1 MSIHKTAIIHPK
13 AHLDS
18 SVEIGPYSIIGEH
31 VSIGARTKVGSHIVI
46 DGITKI
52 GEDCDLSP
60 FCSIG
65 LPPQDFKYKGEPTR
79 VIVGNKNVFRE
90 YVTIHRGTPTGRNE
104 TVIGDHNYF
113 MAYSHVAHDCLIGN
127 HVIMAN
133 AAALGGHI
141 TIGDR
146 AVLGGLV
153 AVHQFVRIGG
163 YAMIGGGAIVVQDV
177 PPYLI
182 VSGNRAEL
190 HGLNLIGL
198 KRNGFSNEEI
208 TALKRAYKLLFHAH
222 RPLKEAIKESR
233 TTWGQLDRV
242 EAFLSFIENSK
253 RGICR

>member
-1 MSIHKTAIIHPK
+1 MSIHQTAIIHPK
-13 AHLDS
+13 ANLDS
-18 SVEIGPYSIIGEH
+18 SVEIGPYAIIGEQ
-31 VSIGARTKVGSHIVI
+31 VSIGARTKIGSHSVI
-46 DGITKI
+46 DGITQV
-52 GEDCDLSP
+52 GEDCNLSP

-65 LPPQDFKYKGEPTR
+65 QPPQDFKYKGEPTR
-79 VIVGNKNVFRE
+79 VIVGNNNVFRE

-141 TIGDR
+141 TIGDY

-182 VSGNRAEL
+182 ASGNRAEL

-198 KRNGFSNEEI
+198 KRNGFSKEEI
-208 TALKRAYKLLFHAH
+208 DAIKKTYKLVFHAH
-222 RPLKEAIKESR
+222 RTLKEAVKESR
-233 TTWGQLDRV
+233 STWGHLPRV
-242 EAFLSFIENSK
+242 ETFLAFIEKSK

>member
-1 MSIHKTAIIHPK
+1 MSIHKTAIVHPK
-13 AHLDS
+13 AKLSS
-18 SVEIGPYSIIGEH
+18 SVEIGPYSIIGEQ
-31 VSIGARTKVGSHIVI
+31 VSIGARTKVGSHVVV
-46 DGITKI
+46 DGITQI

-79 VIVGNKNVFRE
+79 VIVGNKNIFRE

-104 TVIGDHNYF
+104 TVIGDCNYF

-127 HVIMAN
+127 HVVMAN

-141 TIGDR
+141 TIGDY

-153 AVHQFVRIGG
+153 GVHQFVRIGG

-177 PPYLI
+177 PPYLTA
-182 VSGNRAEL
+182 SGNRAQL
-190 HGLNLIGL
+190 HGLNLVGL
-198 KRNGFSNEEI
+198 KRHRFSNEEI
-208 TALKRAYKLLFHAH
+208 EALKRAYKLLFHAH
-222 RPLKEAIKESR
+222 RPLKEAVQESR
-233 TTWGQLDRV
+233 NKWGYLPSV
-242 EAFLSFIENSK
+242 ETFLSFIENSK

>member
-182 VSGNRAEL
+182 ASGNRAEL

>member
-1 MSIHKTAIIHPK
+1 MTIHPTAIIHPS
-13 AHLDS
+13 AQLDS
-18 SVEIGPYSIIGEH
+18 SVEVGPYSIIGEH
-31 VSIGARTKVGSHIVI
+31 VVIGARTTVGSHVVM
-46 DGITKI
+46 DGRTQI
-52 GEDCDLSP
+52 GEDCDFSP

-79 VIVGNKNVFRE
+79 VIVGNKNIFRE

-182 VSGNRAEL
+182 ASGNRAEL

-198 KRNGFSNEEI
+198 KRNGFSSEEI

-222 RPLKEAIKESR
+222 LPLKEAVKESR
-233 TTWGQLDRV
+233 ATWGHLDRV
-242 EAFLSFIENSK
+242 EAFLSFIEKSK

>member
-1 MSIHKTAIIHPK
+1 MSIHQTAIIHKK
-13 AHLDS
+13 ANLDS
-18 SVEIGPYSIIGEH
+18 SVEVGPYSIIGEH
-31 VSIGARTKVGSHIVI
+31 VVIGARTKVNSHVVI
-46 DGITKI
+46 DGITQI
-52 GEDCDLSP
+52 GEDCDFSP

-79 VIVGNKNVFRE
+79 VIVGNKNIFRE

-113 MAYSHVAHDCLIGN
+113 MAYAHVAHDCLIGN

-141 TIGDR
+141 IIDDY

-177 PPYLI
+177 PPYLTA
-182 VSGNRAEL
+182 SGNRAKL
-190 HGLNLIGL
+190 YGLNLVGL
-198 KRNGFSNEEI
+198 KRQGFSKEEI
-208 TALKRAYKLLFHAH
+208 EAIKKTYKLVFHSH
-222 RPLKEAIKESR
+222 RPLKEAVKESR
-233 TTWGQLDRV
+233 NTWGHHQPV
-242 EAFLSFIENSK
+242 ETFLSFIENSK